1 MKILVLASQKGGTG
15 KTTLAGHLSVAA
27 EMAGDGPA
35 IMLDMDQQASLSA
48 WWNNREADTPAL
60 AERIPISDLPAKLAE
75 LRSAGFALA
84 VIDTP
89 PSATNAIRTVIALA
103 DLVLIPCRPSPHDL
117 RAVADTVDMAAASSR
132 PILFAVTQAKPTA
145 TLTTQAVAALSEHGP
160 VAGTII
166 CDRTDFASS
175 MVDGRTTLEIAPKSK
190 SAAEVAALWQNIR
203 TKLFPTTRKK
213 KETR

>member
-35 IMLDMDQQASLSA
+35 IMLDIDQQGSLTA
-48 WWNNREADTPAL
+48 WWHNREADTPAL
-60 AERIPISDLPAKLAE
+60 AERIPISDLPAKLVE
-75 LRSAGFALA
+75 LKAGGFNLA

-132 PILFAVTQAKPTA
+132 PILFAVTMAKPTA

-160 VAGTII
+160 VSPTII
-166 CDRTDFASS
+166 HDRIDFAQS
-175 MVDGRTTLEIAPKSK
+175 MIDGRTTLELSPKSK
-190 SAAEVAALWQNIR
+190 SAAEIAALWQNIR
-203 TKLFPTTRKK
+203 SKLFPTPRKK
-213 KETR
+213 KEPR